1 MVFFYKVY
9 IYIWHIGGTLYSA
22 NSSIGHYKKVLF
34 SFCRKIQIG
43 ITYFNPFKYF
53 QFSIGFN

>member
-9 IYIWHIGGTLYSA
+9 ICKVYRGGTLYSA
-22 NSSIGHYKKVLF
+22 NSSIGYLRVLF

-43 ITYFNPFKYF
+43 RTYLHPFKYF
-53 QFSIGFN
+53 QFSIDFN

>member
-1 MVFFYKVY
+1 MVFFYEVY
-9 IYIWHIGGTLYSA
+9 IYRVYRTDSIFCKLFYST
-22 NSSIGHYKKVLF
+22 IIKGIV

-53 QFSIGFN
+53 QFSIDFN